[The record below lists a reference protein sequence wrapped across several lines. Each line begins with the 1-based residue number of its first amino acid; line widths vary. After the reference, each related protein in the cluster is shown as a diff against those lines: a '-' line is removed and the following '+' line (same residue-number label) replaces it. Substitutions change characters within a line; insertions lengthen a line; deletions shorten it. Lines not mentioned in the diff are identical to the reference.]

1 MRKVRKFSVNYY
13 LLLEIYNR
21 DDFLFQ
27 LLKLSIFFF
36 ILSFFEAKFFGLI
49 HDKNNFKK
57 KRKSI
62 CDKREIHGVIWGSD
76 QEF

>member
-1 MRKVRKFSVNYY
+1 MNYC

-27 LLKLSIFFF
+27 LLKFSFFFF
-36 ILSFFEAKFFGLI
+36 ILSLFEAKFFDLI

-62 CDKREIHGVIWGSD
+62 CDKREIHGVIWESD

>member
-1 MRKVRKFSVNYY
+1 MNYC

-27 LLKLSIFFF
+27 LLKLSFFFF
-36 ILSFFEAKFFGLI
+36 ILSLFEEKFFDLI

-62 CDKREIHGVIWGSD
+62 CDKREIHGLIWKSD

>member
-1 MRKVRKFSVNYY
+1 MNYC

-36 ILSFFEAKFFGLI
+36 ILSLFEAKFFDLI

-62 CDKREIHGVIWGSD
+62 CDKREIHGVIWKSD